1 MAQLQGKDRAQYVQA
16 MFGRIAKNYDL
27 MNRLMT
33 FGQDG
38 RWRQFVVEKA
48 QVPAGGRLLD
58 VATGT
63 GDIAFTTLDA
73 VPEARVVGADF
84 AFPMM
89 QVGQTRPQ
97 GQQVLWCQSDAL
109 GLPFPAAT
117 FDAVVSGYLLRNV
130 HDLRQCLSEQ
140 LRVVRP
146 GGMVVAL
153 DTTPPPHNLLR
164 PFILVYLRYVIPLLG
179 RLVAGSS
186 DAYTYLPESTQAFK
200 TADDL
205 AVIMV
210 DLGYEDVQ
218 YKKFMFGTM
227 AIHWGRRPSNLAR

>member
-1 MAQLQGKDRAQYVQA
+1 MAQLQGQDRAQYVQD
-16 MFGRIAKNYDL
+16 MFGRIAANYDL

-38 RWRQFVVEKA
+38 KWRKFVVKKA
-48 QVPAGGRLLD
+48 QISPGGCLLD
-58 VATGT
+58 IATGT
-63 GDIAFTTLDA
+63 GDIAFTTLDT
-73 VPEARVVGADF
+73 VPGVITVGADF
-84 AFPMM
+84 ARPMM
-89 QVGQTRPQ
+89 RVGQTRLL
-97 GQQVLWCQSDAL
+97 GEQVLWCQSDAL
-109 GLPFPAAT
+109 RLSFPTNT

-130 HDLRQCLSEQ
+130 HDLQQCLAEQ

-153 DTTPPPHNLLR
+153 DTTPPPHNLFR
-164 PFILVYLRYVIPLLG
+164 PFILFYLRYIIPLMG

-205 AVIMV
+205 ATIMS
-210 DLGYEDVQ
+210 DLGYEGVLYQ
-218 YKKFMFGTM
+218 KFMFGTM
-227 AIHWGRRPSNLAR
+227 A